1 MSIQGGAKWIA
12 LAPFEI
18 PALVRQGN
26 LACQCTANHE
36 MCELNSLNLAPFQSL
51 NPVNDHQMALTGSA
65 LLYSWFQQC
74 TLWGGLIMKIMI
86 WKFPRCSQIPPPFDI
101 ETPPESGEIW
111 PPSLRC
117 GVPAVWKTK
126 CKTGEPRCG
135 RHHHAPLLGAAR
147 GSQLPHSGR
156 PGKDKEWGPAKEI

>member
-51 NPVNDHQMALTGSA
+51 NPVNDHQMALTSSP

-74 TLWGGLIMKIMI
+74 TLWAGLIMKILI

-101 ETPPESGEIW
+101 ETPPESGGNLTTFLEMWGDCCLKGKMQNRWASLW
-111 PPSLRC
+111 PTPSRSS
-117 GVPAVWKTK
+117 
-126 CKTGEPRCG
+126 PRC
-135 RHHHAPLLGAAR
+135 RKR
-147 GSQLPHSGR
+147 FSVTTFWETR
-156 PGKDKEWGPAKEI
+156 